1 VAREELQRHQGRF
14 RPEDRA
20 AAESLAHGIVQK
32 LLHRPTTQLRNAA
45 AGDLEAAARLE
56 AVRDLFGIDGAPAPA
71 PDGLPGRNGPSPDT
85 EGEDDA
91 DRNAR

>member
-1 VAREELQRHQGRF
+1 VCAGFGWRCVC
-14 RPEDRA
+14 
-20 AAESLAHGIVQK
+20 SVIW
-32 LLHRPTTQLRNAA
+32 